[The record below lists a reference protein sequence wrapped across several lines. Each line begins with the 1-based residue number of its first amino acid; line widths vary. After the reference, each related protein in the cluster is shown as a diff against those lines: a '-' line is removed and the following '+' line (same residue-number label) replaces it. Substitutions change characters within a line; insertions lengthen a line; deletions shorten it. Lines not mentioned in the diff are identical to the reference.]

1 MIQFQ
6 KISSQNSTINSSE
19 LSQITKQSSL
29 GSMFT
34 IYGLLTLMLLA
45 QNANRSSKYISTT
58 IDISM

>member
-1 MIQFQ
+1 MIQF
-6 KISSQNSTINSSE
+6 KKNSQNSTINSSG

-45 QNANRSSKYISTT
+45 QDANRFSKYMSTAIVIS
-58 IDISM
+58 I